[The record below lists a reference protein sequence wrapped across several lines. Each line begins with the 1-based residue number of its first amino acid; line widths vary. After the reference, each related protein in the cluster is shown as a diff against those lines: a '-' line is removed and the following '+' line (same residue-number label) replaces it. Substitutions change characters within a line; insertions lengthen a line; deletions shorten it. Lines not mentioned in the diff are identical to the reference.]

1 MQLRIRS
8 ETMNKYTEKKH
19 VHMSAAPAGQRV
31 NSLAERY
38 AKRASKMA
46 RNG

>member
-1 MQLRIRS
+1 
-8 ETMNKYTEKKH
+8 MNEYTDKKH
-19 VHMSAAPAGQRV
+19 VQMSAAPAGLRV

-38 AKRASKMA
+38 AKRASNMA